1 MIQLALRII
10 PSKLRHGALAL
21 LVAAAAAFAP
31 DAGAVGTRTFTLDT
45 LEDFK
50 GGDLTGV
57 AIDSAGNVR
66 AGLSLGST
74 PIPDATAVWSSV
86 ELPDGA
92 VLLGTGN
99 DGKVFRASGGRVDL
113 AA

>member
-1 MIQLALRII
+1 MIHDAIRI
-10 PSKLRHGALAL
+10 PAMLRHAALAL
-21 LVAAAAAFAP
+21 LVAAACAIVA

-45 LEDFK
+45 LDDFK

-57 AIDSAGNVR
+57 AVDANGNVR

-74 PIPDATAVWSSV
+74 PIPDATAVWSAV
-86 ELPDGA
+86 EVADGS

-99 DGKVFRASGGRVDL
+99 DGKVFRASGG
-113 AA
+113 